1 MQSCHAQELQN
12 KFSQPTEQFELSKEL
27 NEISGLTLLSD
38 SEIAAVQ
45 DEKGKIYILSTQ
57 DGKILKEIEFGKK
70 GDYEGI
76 TKYKKH
82 FYVLKSNGSI
92 YKVDKSGDAKEYAL
106 KQNKGYDFE
115 GLCLD
120 AVNKR
125 LLVAC
130 KEHGNKDKRDAF
142 YIYSFSLETKE
153 YEKKPAYKIKRSK
166 VNDNFKPSG
175 IAIHPNGNI
184 YVLSSFSKTLCVL
197 SKSGEILEVTKLN
210 KSIFNQPE
218 GITFNS
224 KGDLYISNEKKND
237 IPTLLKFNIDGTLK

>member
-1 MQSCHAQELQN
+1 MQSCDAQELQN
-12 KFSQPTEQFELSKEL
+12 KFSRPSERYKLSKEL

-45 DEKGKIYILSTQ
+45 DEKGIIYILSTL
-57 DGKILKEIEFGKK
+57 DGKIVKEVEFGKK

-76 TKYKKH
+76 AHFKKH

-92 YKVDKSGDAKEYAL
+92 YKIDKSGDAKEHEF
-106 KQNKGYDFE
+106 KNNKNFDFE

-120 AVNKR
+120 KPNNR

-130 KEHGNKDKRDAF
+130 KEHGDKDKRDNF
-142 YIYSFSLETKE
+142 YVYSFSLDSKE
-153 YEKKPAYKIKRSK
+153 YGQKPVFKIKRSK

-184 YVLSSFSKTLCVL
+184 YVLSSFSKTVCVL
-197 SKSGEILEVTKLN
+197 SSSGEIIEVTELN

-224 KGDLYISNEKKND
+224 NGDLYISNEKKNNT
-237 IPTLLKFNIDGTLK
+237 PTLLKFNSGVTIK